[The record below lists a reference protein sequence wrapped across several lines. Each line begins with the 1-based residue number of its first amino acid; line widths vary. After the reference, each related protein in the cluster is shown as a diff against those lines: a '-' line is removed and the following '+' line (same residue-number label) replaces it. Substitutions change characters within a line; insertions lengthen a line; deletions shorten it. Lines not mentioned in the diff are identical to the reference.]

1 MCILWQASKGHFIAG
16 NIFELP
22 EQSLV
27 IIYSNDQKCFIVYKI
42 FFFINKFKLKIMF
55 RTFLVTGQIWK
66 IVSHIIGFDF
76 WKMVKTIFEE
86 VFVHDSFK
94 SLYINW
100 LLYSKYEWCQKET
113 LVKFLFSVM
122 QLKLRS
128 RTWCNGQHF
137 SIVNVF
143 LQYAFLKD
151 KKMKNT
157 IAESSFIFL

>member
-1 MCILWQASKGHFIAG
+1 
-16 NIFELP
+16 
-22 EQSLV
+22 
-27 IIYSNDQKCFIVYKI
+27 
-42 FFFINKFKLKIMF
+42 MF

-100 LLYSKYEWCQKET
+100 LLYSIYEWCQKET

-157 IAESSFIFL
+157 IAESSFIFLKLLEKKYSYKSFYAHKVKLFAVWIIPKQMIKFISTDNKTYRKYLFPSGTK